1 MKVLVLYENPGES
14 IAAVK
19 LAANIEM
26 IGDLLTNAEVEVTP
40 YSGTQLRVCKGPRWN
55 IEATAAPF
63 ETLPKPRPVQPK
75 PRKGQRRLILDLDDE
90 E

>member
-1 MKVLVLYENPGES
+1 MKVLVLYENAGES
-14 IAAVK
+14 IAAMK

-55 IEATAAPF
+55 IEATTAPF
-63 ETLPKPRPVQPK
+63 STLPKPKPVLPK
-75 PRKGQRRLILDLDDE
+75 PPKGGRDLIFDDE